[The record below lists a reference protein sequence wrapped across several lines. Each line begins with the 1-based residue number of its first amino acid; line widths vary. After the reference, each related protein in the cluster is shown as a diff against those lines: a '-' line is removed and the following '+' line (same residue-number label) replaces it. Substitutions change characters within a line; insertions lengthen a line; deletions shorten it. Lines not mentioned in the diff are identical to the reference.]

1 MWGRYGAN
9 KTAEYRHHARMLRAN
24 LALPGN
30 AELRARVLAGDLKA
44 EELVSMD
51 SGALAPDEIQRQ
63 RREVQLKAMKEAVV
77 EDLQPVRAED
87 GEGSPFD
94 PGADLNTAPL
104 VWRSP
109 TKDTKQESQES
120 QGDQEEGATGLPM
133 VPPPTP
139 FRLRGCANYGA
150 SDIRHARNA
159 RHARP
164 R

>member
-1 MWGRYGAN
+1 
-9 KTAEYRHHARMLRAN
+9 
-24 LALPGN
+24 
-30 AELRARVLAGDLKA
+30 
-44 EELVSMD
+44 MD

-139 FRLRGCANYGA
+139 FRLSVAAPTMEPATSDMPEMLATPGPDDEDDDLMAVLRFLA
-150 SDIRHARNA
+150 SS
-159 RHARP
+159 P
-164 R
+164 